1 MEIIK
6 IKQRIRKFN
15 QENAPFYI
23 VDHDNGEFSLCLPLD
38 LLSEEYGLYCQDA
51 LDAYAAEIG
60 ESAYSQNGL
69 KTHGSGYEW
78 EAAFRETFK
87 ENANIK
93 NILFDCEAG
102 GFFCYTNDLSL
113 LEDFGSRFKDIC
125 ENTKRFTPIV
135 SAGIKNM
142 VAWEAEQERLMKT
155 VRGQLLRNPT
165 TVFEIMT
172 PNGNIR
178 IMPEDSRALLNGN
191 QKFLS
196 IDGVAYAADELL
208 NQELVGMQR
217 DLFDK
222 SLIRM
227 KTGGNEETMTMS
239 M

>member
-1 MEIIK
+1 
-6 IKQRIRKFN
+6 
-15 QENAPFYI
+15 
-23 VDHDNGEFSLCLPLD
+23 
-38 LLSEEYGLYCQDA
+38 
-51 LDAYAAEIG
+51 
-60 ESAYSQNGL
+60 
-69 KTHGSGYEW
+69 
-78 EAAFRETFK
+78 
-87 ENANIK
+87 
-93 NILFDCEAG
+93 
-102 GFFCYTNDLSL
+102 
-113 LEDFGSRFKDIC
+113 
-125 ENTKRFTPIV
+125 
-135 SAGIKNM
+135 
-142 VAWEAEQERLMKT
+142 
-155 VRGQLLRNPT
+155 
-165 TVFEIMT
+165 MT

>member
-1 MEIIK
+1 
-6 IKQRIRKFN
+6 
-15 QENAPFYI
+15 
-23 VDHDNGEFSLCLPLD
+23 
-38 LLSEEYGLYCQDA
+38 
-51 LDAYAAEIG
+51 
-60 ESAYSQNGL
+60 
-69 KTHGSGYEW
+69 
-78 EAAFRETFK
+78 
-87 ENANIK
+87 
-93 NILFDCEAG
+93 
-102 GFFCYTNDLSL
+102 
-113 LEDFGSRFKDIC
+113 
-125 ENTKRFTPIV
+125 
-135 SAGIKNM
+135 
-142 VAWEAEQERLMKT
+142 MKT

>member
-1 MEIIK
+1 MC
-6 IKQRIRKFN
+6 
-15 QENAPFYI
+15 
-23 VDHDNGEFSLCLPLD
+23 VPLD
-38 LLSEEYGLYCQDA
+38 RLSEEYCLYCQDA
-51 LDAYAAEIG
+51 FDAYAAEIG

-155 VRGQLLRNPT
+155 VRGQLLKNPAA
-165 TVFEIMT
+165 VFEIMT

>member
-1 MEIIK
+1 M
-6 IKQRIRKFN
+6 
-15 QENAPFYI
+15 
-23 VDHDNGEFSLCLPLD
+23 
-38 LLSEEYGLYCQDA
+38 
-51 LDAYAAEIG
+51 
-60 ESAYSQNGL
+60 
-69 KTHGSGYEW
+69 
-78 EAAFRETFK
+78 
-87 ENANIK
+87 
-93 NILFDCEAG
+93 
-102 GFFCYTNDLSL
+102 SL

-208 NQELVGMQR
+208 R
-217 DLFDK
+217 
-222 SLIRM
+222 R
-227 KTGGNEETMTMS
+227 
-239 M
+239 

>member
-1 MEIIK
+1 M
-6 IKQRIRKFN
+6 
-15 QENAPFYI
+15 
-23 VDHDNGEFSLCLPLD
+23 S
-38 LLSEEYGLYCQDA
+38 
-51 LDAYAAEIG
+51 
-60 ESAYSQNGL
+60 
-69 KTHGSGYEW
+69 
-78 EAAFRETFK
+78 
-87 ENANIK
+87 
-93 NILFDCEAG
+93 CEAG